1 MASTRGIRRKLS
13 GWRFGLVSRHQ
24 KMWTLAAATTGSP
37 PDECGRSKRNCQT
50 SAGLQKNVEPLI
62 ANAAQNSNPKHRRD
76 GSSDQ
81 KPSQAMVH
89 GVNVSD
95 S

>member
-1 MASTRGIRRKLS
+1 MDPTRAIRRTVWLS
-13 GWRFGLVSRHQ
+13 FGWSVAITNADTYRSAQRALHL
-24 KMWTLAAATTGSP
+24 TNP
-37 PDECGRSKRNCQT
+37 GRSKQNCQT
-50 SAGLQKNVEPLI
+50 SAGLQKNVEPLS
-62 ANAAQNSNPKHRRD
+62 ANAAQNGNPKHRRD